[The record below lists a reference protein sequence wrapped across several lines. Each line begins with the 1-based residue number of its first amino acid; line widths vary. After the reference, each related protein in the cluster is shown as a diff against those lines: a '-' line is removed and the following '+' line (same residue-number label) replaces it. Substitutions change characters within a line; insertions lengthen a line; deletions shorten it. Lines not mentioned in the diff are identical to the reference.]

1 MAEVA
6 LEQAPRKARE
16 HFEKGMASLE
26 RGNFD
31 YAMDMFL
38 LALEACPGL
47 LRARKFLRAAAV
59 SKAKSHKS
67 NAFTRAMGT
76 LGGSGLLLKIQST
89 MKSKPERALRDAEDL
104 LRKDPLNPTF
114 VNIASQAAVAAGYP
128 EVAVLN
134 LEVAR
139 EHGATDAKTVEW
151 LAELYTQVNRMHD
164 ARLMYEELVRLRP
177 NDPKAVKK
185 LKDATALD
193 TMQRG
198 GWNEAQSYRDVMKD
212 QKQAALLEQQSKAVK
227 TARDVD
233 DLIEETREK
242 MEREP
247 QNVNYKRAMA
257 ELLAKAERFD
267 EAIAVLEL
275 AQQATGGA
283 DPQIAR
289 LMSQIRLDRIDREIA
304 AFTAAG
310 DTAGAEAKRQERAAF
325 LFKDA
330 EERVTRYPNDLQFK
344 YEYGVLLFER
354 GMLNEAIQQ
363 FQRAQQ
369 NPQRRIR
376 SLYYLALCFKQKQQ
390 YDIAAEQLEKAAS
403 ELQILDDTKKDIL
416 YELGTVYE
424 ALGRPEKAV
433 ALYKEIYSVDIGY
446 RDVAAK
452 IERNYRKDA

>member
-1 MAEVA
+1 MAEVT

-16 HFEKGMASLE
+16 HFEKGMASFE
-26 RGNFD
+26 RGQFD

-38 LALEACPGL
+38 LALEVCPGL
-47 LRARKFLRAAAV
+47 FRARKFLRAAAV
-59 SKAKSHKS
+59 AKAKSQKS
-67 NAFTRAMGT
+67 NAFSRAIGT
-76 LGGSGLLLKIQST
+76 LGGSGTLLKVQS
-89 MKSKPERALRDAEDL
+89 MLKSKPDKALREAEDL

-114 VNIASQAAVAAGYP
+114 INVASQAAVAAGFP

-139 EHGATDAKTVEW
+139 EHGANDVKTIEW
-151 LAELYTQVNRMHD
+151 LAELYTEVNRMHD
-164 ARLMYEELVRLRP
+164 ARLMYEELVRLKP

-233 DLIEETREK
+233 NLIEETRAK

-247 QNVNYKRAMA
+247 QNVNYKRQMA
-257 ELLAKAERFD
+257 ELLAKAERYD
-267 EAIAVLEL
+267 EAIEVLQL
-275 AQQATGGA
+275 AQQSTGGA

-289 LMSQIRLDRIDREIA
+289 LISQIHLERIDREIA
-304 AFTAAG
+304 AFTAASN
-310 DTAGAEAKRQERAAF
+310 TAAAEAKRKERADF
-325 LFKDA
+325 VFKDA

-344 YEYGVLLFER
+344 YEYGVLLYER

-390 YDIAAEQLEKAAS
+390 FDIAAEQLEKAAS

-416 YELGTVYE
+416 YELGPIYE
-424 ALGRPEKAV
+424 ALGKTDKAL
-433 ALYKEIYSVDIGY
+433 ALFKEIYAVDIGY
-446 RDVAAK
+446 RDVSAK
-452 IERNYRKDA
+452 IEQNYRKGA

>member
-16 HFEKGMASLE
+16 HFEKGMASFE

-59 SKAKSHKS
+59 AKAKSQKS
-67 NAFTRAMGT
+67 SAFSRALGT
-76 LGGSGLLLKIQST
+76 LGGSGTLLKVQSLL
-89 MKSKPERALRDAEDL
+89 KSKPDKALREAEEL

-114 VNIASQAAVAAGYP
+114 INIASQAAVAAGLP

-134 LEVAR
+134 LEIAR
-139 EHGATDAKTVEW
+139 EHGAKDIKTLEW
-151 LAELYTQVNRMHD
+151 LAELYTEVNRMHD
-164 ARLMYEELVRLRP
+164 ARLLYEELVRLKP
-177 NDPKAVKK
+177 NDPKAIKK

-198 GWNEAQSYRDVMKD
+198 GWTEAQSYRDVMKD
-212 QKQAALLEQQSKAVK
+212 QKQAALLEQQAKAVK

-233 DLIEETREK
+233 SLIEETRAK

-247 QNVNYKRAMA
+247 QNVNYMRAMA
-257 ELLAKAERFD
+257 DLLAKAERYD
-267 EAIAVLEL
+267 EAIAVLQR
-275 AQQATGGA
+275 AQQTTGGA

-289 LMSQIRLDRIDREIA
+289 LISQIHLERIDREIA

-310 DTAGAEAKRQERAAF
+310 NTAAAEAKRRERADF
-325 LFKDA
+325 VFKDA
-330 EERVTRYPNDLQFK
+330 EERVQRYPNDLQFK
-344 YEYGVLLFER
+344 FEYGVLLYER

-376 SLYYLALCFKQKQQ
+376 SLYYIGLCFKQKRQF
-390 YDIAAEQLEKAAS
+390 DLAAEQLEKAAAD
-403 ELQILDDTKKDIL
+403 LQVLDDTKKEIL
-416 YELGTVYE
+416 YELGTIYE
-424 ALGRPEKAV
+424 ALGQPERAV

-452 IERNYRKDA
+452 IETTYRKGA

>member
-16 HFEKGMASLE
+16 HFEKGMASFE
-26 RGNFD
+26 RGNLD

-47 LRARKFLRAAAV
+47 LRARKFLRAAAI
-59 SKAKSHKS
+59 AKSKTQKTGALS
-67 NAFTRAMGT
+67 RAFGT
-76 LGGSGLLLKIQST
+76 LGGSGSLLMIQS
-89 MKSKPERALRDAEDL
+89 MLKSKPDKALRAAEDL
-104 LRKDPLNPTF
+104 LRKDPLNPAF
-114 VNIASQAAVAAGYP
+114 IHAASNAAVAAGLP

-134 LEVAR
+134 LEIAR
-139 EHGATDAKTVEW
+139 EHGANDAKTVEW
-151 LAELYTQVNRMHD
+151 LAELYTQVNRLHD
-164 ARLMYEELVRLRP
+164 ARLMYEELARLKP
-177 NDPKAVKK
+177 NDPKVLKK

-198 GWNEAQSYRDVMKD
+198 GWTEAQSYRDVMKD
-212 QKQAALLEQQSKAVK
+212 AKQAALLEQQAKAVK

-233 DLIEETREK
+233 ALIEETRAK
-242 MEREP
+242 AQQEP
-247 QNVNYKRAMA
+247 QNVNYKRALA

-267 EAIAVLEL
+267 EAIEVLQL
-275 AQQATGGA
+275 AQQSTGGA

-289 LMSQIRLDRIDREIA
+289 LMSQIRLDQIDREIA
-304 AFTAAG
+304 ALADAG
-310 DTAGAEAKRQERAAF
+310 DAAGAEAKRRERAEF
-325 LFKDA
+325 VFKDA
-330 EERVTRYPNDLQFK
+330 EERVARYPNDLQFK
-344 YEYGVLLFER
+344 YEYGVLLYER

-376 SLYYLALCFKQKQQ
+376 SQYYIALCFKQKRQF
-390 YDIAAEQLEKAAS
+390 DLAAEQLEKAAS
-403 ELQILDDTKKDIL
+403 ELPVLDETKKEIL

-424 ALGRPEKAV
+424 ALGRAEKAI

-452 IERNYRKDA
+452 IERNYRTNA